1 MDYQTPQLNRLTPDD
16 RGALKLLGI
25 IHCFIGGLE
34 VSGAI
39 LMWTL
44 NSTMIL
50 DQPVMRHFAMVA
62 LIPMSISL
70 ASGIS
75 MIRRRY
81 STFSTIIASITR
93 LVIPIGTILGIW
105 TLVVLNKPGVQ
116 AIYRERSDESE
127 SV

>member
-1 MDYQTPQLNRLTPDD
+1 
-16 RGALKLLGI
+16 
-25 IHCFIGGLE
+25 
-34 VSGAI
+34 
-39 LMWTL
+39 MWTL

-50 DQPVMRHFAMVA
+50 NQPGMRHFAMVA
-62 LIPMSISL
+62 IIPMSIFL

-81 STFSTIIASITR
+81 STFGMIVASFTC
-93 LVIPIGTILGIW
+93 LAIPIGTILGIW

>member
-1 MDYQTPQLNRLTPDD
+1 
-16 RGALKLLGI
+16 
-25 IHCFIGGLE
+25 
-34 VSGAI
+34 
-39 LMWTL
+39 MWTL

-62 LIPMSISL
+62 LIPISISL

>member
-1 MDYQTPQLNRLTPDD
+1 MDYRTPQLNRPTPDD
-16 RGALKLLGI
+16 RGTLKLLEI

-34 VSGAI
+34 VSGGI

-50 DQPVMRHFAMVA
+50 NQPGMRHFAMVA
-62 LIPMSISL
+62 IIPMSIFL

-81 STFSTIIASITR
+81 STFGMIVASFTC
-93 LVIPIGTILGIW
+93 LAIPIGTILGIW